1 MSGME
6 PMLIGAALGGGIS
19 AARGGNPLTGA
30 LLGGI
35 TGGVGSSLMGA
46 GAAASGAS
54 AANIA
59 AQPALSYAG
68 TQAATAAPSSF
79 LGNTM
84 AGIGKDFS
92 AVNAFAKENPV
103 ATGIATNFAKDALF
117 PQQKPLQQGAG
128 LLHGQMA
135 PMAQQ
140 DQPYQFSAPKI
151 SLI

>member
-35 TGGVGSSLMGA
+35 GGGVYGAASGAA
-46 GAAASGAS
+46 GAAAAP
-54 AANIA
+54 AAAETIA

-68 TQAATAAPSSF
+68 AQTAAGQAMTNPGLF
-79 LGNTM
+79 EVAKAMPQG
-84 AGIGKDFS
+84 FS
-92 AVNAFAKENPV
+92 AFAQNNPLLMNA
-103 ATGIATNFAKDALF
+103 GSSALQTQF
-117 PQQKPLQQGAG
+117 QHRPLQMAQGAG
-128 LLHGQMA
+128 LTHGQGIQA
-135 PMAQQ
+135 PSLLNSQALTTPQ
-140 DQPYQFSAPKI
+140 I